1 MEEKGNKVLIIDDNK
16 LIRQLA
22 TTLLSKKNYNVL
34 TAENGEQGIELAQSF
49 KPEVI
54 LLDVMMPEVDGYEV
68 CKRLKSNDK
77 TKNIPI
83 IMVTSM
89 TESIDKIK
97 GLELGAADYVTK
109 PFDHGELQA
118 RVATQAKMKNLWD
131 ELQEKNLILEELSKK
146 DGLTDLYNHRHFHE
160 RISEEFKRAKRYK
173 LPLCC
178 VLIDLDHFKNVNDT
192 YGHQAGDKILKS
204 LAEIVVGNIRE
215 VDIAARYGGE
225 EFALILPHIALKD
238 AVIMA
243 NRIRTNVESEVFRF
257 NDTNINITISMGV
270 AGMLDNK
277 ASSYNELIRFADE
290 ALYAAKANGRNRV
303 ETYKKSGAPRPP

>member
-225 EFALILPHIALKD
+225 EFALILPHIALKH

-243 NRIRTNVESEVFRF
+243 NRIRTNVESEIFRF
-257 NDTNINITISMGV
+257 NDININITISMGV

-303 ETYKKSGAPRPP
+303 ETCKKSAAPRPP

>member
-49 KPEVI
+49 KPQVI

-257 NDTNINITISMGV
+257 NDININITISMGV

>member
-192 YGHQAGDKILKS
+192 YGHQAGDNILKS

-243 NRIRTNVESEVFRF
+243 NRIRTNVESEIFRF
-257 NDTNINITISMGV
+257 NDININITISMGV

-303 ETYKKSGAPRPP
+303 ETYKIKLKK